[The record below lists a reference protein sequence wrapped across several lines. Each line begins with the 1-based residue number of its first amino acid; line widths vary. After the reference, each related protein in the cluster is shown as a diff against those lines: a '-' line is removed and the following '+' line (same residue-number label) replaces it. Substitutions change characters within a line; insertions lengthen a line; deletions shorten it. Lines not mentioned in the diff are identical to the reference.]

1 MRPATLLLLCAFFP
15 GAAAATDIRVLS
27 AAAVAPGLAKA
38 ADQFRRE
45 TGNRVRIQLG
55 TTPQLERRLSVDD
68 TIDILIAPPGLMN
81 DQLRRNKVEPEKH
94 VFVGRVGIGVAVRAG
109 NLEPDIATLER
120 FKQSLVT
127 ADAIVYTD
135 AGSGLYLDKLLDLLG
150 IGEQLKSKT
159 FRYASAAQVLEHL
172 AGGKGVEIGFAT
184 IPEIKL
190 AEDKG
195 IKLVGPLPDQ
205 IQSTI
210 TYSAAVVS
218 DAPEAEVAEKFVQYL
233 DTPAAKTIFA
243 AAGFDN

>member
-1 MRPATLLLLCAFFP
+1 VRPATLLLLCAFP
-15 GAAAATDIRVLS
+15 VAASAADIRVLS
-27 AAAVAPGLAKA
+27 AAAVAPGLAKV

-68 TIDILIAPPGLMN
+68 TIDILIAAPGLMN

-94 VFVGRVGIGVAVRAG
+94 VFIGRVGIGVAVRSG
-109 NLEPDIATLER
+109 TPDPDIATLEG
-120 FKQSLVT
+120 FKRSVTT

-150 IGEQLKSKT
+150 IGEQLKAKT
-159 FRYASAAQVLEHL
+159 FRYASATQVLEHL
-172 AGGKGVEIGFAT
+172 AGGKGVELGFAT
-184 IPEIKL
+184 IPEIRL

-195 IKLVGPLPDQ
+195 IKLAGPLPDQ
-205 IQSTI
+205 IQSTT

-218 DAPEAEVAEKFVQYL
+218 DAPDAEAAEKFVQYL
-233 DTPAAKTIFA
+233 DAPVSRAIFA

>member
-1 MRPATLLLLCAFFP
+1 MRPATLLLLCAFP
-15 GAAAATDIRVLS
+15 VAASATDIRVLS
-27 AAAVAPGLAKA
+27 AAAVAPGLAKV

-68 TIDILIAPPGLMN
+68 TIDILIAAPGLMN

-94 VFVGRVGIGVAVRAG
+94 VFIGRVGIGVAVRSG
-109 NLEPDIATLER
+109 TPDPDIATLEG
-120 FKQSLVT
+120 FKRSVTT

-150 IGEQLKSKT
+150 IGEQLKAKT
-159 FRYASAAQVLEHL
+159 FRYASATQVLEHL

-184 IPEIKL
+184 IPEIRL

-195 IKLVGPLPDQ
+195 IKLAGPLPDQ
-205 IQSTI
+205 IQSTT

-218 DAPEAEVAEKFVQYL
+218 DAPDAEAAEKFVQYL
-233 DTPAAKTIFA
+233 DAPVSRAIFA

>member
-1 MRPATLLLLCAFFP
+1 VRLATLLLLCAFS
-15 GAAAATDIRVLS
+15 GAAIATDIRVLS
-27 AAAVAPGLAKA
+27 ATAVAPGLAKV

-45 TGNRVRIQLG
+45 TGNRVRISLG

-68 TIDILIAPPGLMN
+68 TIDILIASPGLMN

-94 VFVGRVGIGVAVRAG
+94 VYIGRVGIGVAVRAG
-109 NLEPDIATLER
+109 SFEPDIGTLER
-120 FKQSLVT
+120 FKQVVLT

-150 IGEQLKSKT
+150 IGDQLKTKT
-159 FRYASAAQVLEHL
+159 FRYASATQVLEHL

-184 IPEIKL
+184 IPEIRL

-195 IKLVGPLPDQ
+195 VKLVGPLPDQ
-205 IQSTI
+205 IQSAT

-218 DAPEAEVAEKFVQYL
+218 DAPEAEIAEKFVQYL
-233 DTPAAKTIFA
+233 DTPAARALFA

>member
-1 MRPATLLLLCAFFP
+1 MRPATLLLLCAFP
-15 GAAAATDIRVLS
+15 VAAPAADIRVLS
-27 AAAVAPGLAKA
+27 AAAVAPGLAKV
-38 ADQFRRE
+38 ADQFRHE

-68 TIDILIAPPGLMN
+68 TIDILIAAPGLMN

-94 VFVGRVGIGVAVRAG
+94 VFIGRVGIGVAVRSGAPD
-109 NLEPDIATLER
+109 PDIATLEG
-120 FKQSLVT
+120 FKRSVTT

-150 IGEQLKSKT
+150 IGEQLKAKT
-159 FRYASAAQVLEHL
+159 FRYASATQVLEHL

-184 IPEIKL
+184 IPEIRL

-195 IKLVGPLPDQ
+195 IKLAGPLPDQ
-205 IQSTI
+205 IQSTT

-218 DAPEAEVAEKFVQYL
+218 DAPDAEAAEKFVQYL
-233 DTPAAKTIFA
+233 DTPVSRAIFA